1 MHNAILNALQSAKKK
16 KRIQQNKTDR
26 MVQITKQK
34 RVSKLNKEKEI
45 TLSMFPDFIE
55 ILPVK
60 WWGVLSHE

>member
-1 MHNAILNALQSAKKK
+1 MHNAILNPLQSAKKK

-26 MVQITKQK
+26 MVQIIKQK

>member
-1 MHNAILNALQSAKKK
+1 MHNAILNPLQSAKKK

-26 MVQITKQK
+26 MVQIIKTK